1 MEGGVEDG
9 QILAMVPYEPPGG
22 VGLVA
27 NAFEPGAF
35 VPEDH

>member
-1 MEGGVEDG
+1 MENG
-9 QILAMVPYEPPGG
+9 QHLAIVPFEPPSGN
-22 VGLVA
+22 VGPVA